1 LASLFVL
8 CCLKPPPNNE
18 FYVGSMQEDSMIDN
32 DADDDPELPEL
43 EDKV

>member
-1 LASLFVL
+1 
-8 CCLKPPPNNE
+8 
-18 FYVGSMQEDSMIDN
+18 MQEDSMIDN